1 VRVAIPVFMYHH
13 INWHAEDL
21 VTLTPRD
28 FENHLRVLAEKK
40 IQTLFLDELF
50 DILTGKKEISRP
62 AVVLTFDDGHLD
74 NWVYA
79 FPLLKKYGMKATIFV
94 ITSWIGSG
102 VKRRCWDGGDFKNQE
117 LPEIPHHKEAKK
129 RAGEGDR
136 AVALQWEEA
145 REMEA
150 SGLVDIQ
157 SHTHFHRD
165 YFQGPEES
173 RHLDLAKKEELAA
186 DLRQSK
192 DLIEAHLEKKCRFL
206 AWPWGKYD
214 EPAVAVA
221 QGAGFGGILTTEKG
235 VNCPGSN
242 PLRIKRIVAKSG
254 DPAWFSTRIWIY
266 SHCLVG
272 GMYSRVVGKI

>member
-1 VRVAIPVFMYHH
+1 MRISIPVFMYHH

-28 FENHLRVLAEKK
+28 FENHLRVLAEKR
-40 IQTLFLDELF
+40 IQTLFLDEFLEF
-50 DILTGKKEISRP
+50 LTGKKKMSHP
-62 AVVLTFDDGHLD
+62 AVLLTFDDGHLD

-102 VKRRCWDGGDFKNQE
+102 AKRSYGTGGNAENRE
-117 LPEIPHHKEAKK
+117 LPEIPHHKEVKR
-129 RAGEGDR
+129 RAGEGDPL
-136 AVALQWEEA
+136 VGLQWEEA

-165 YFQGPEES
+165 YFRDSKERRP
-173 RHLDLAKKEELAA
+173 LDPAKEKELLA
-186 DLRQSK
+186 DLKQSK
-192 DLIEAHLEKKCRFL
+192 DLIEDHLGKKCRFL

-214 EPAVAVA
+214 EASVAMA
-221 QGAGFGGILTTEKG
+221 QKVGFEGILTTEKG

-242 PLRIKRIVAKSG
+242 PLAIKRIVAKSG
-254 DPAWFSTRIWIY
+254 DPRWFSSRIWIY

-272 GMYSRVVGKI
+272 RMYSRVVGKI